1 MWWYERG
8 EGREGGL
15 SQAGGR
21 DEEMRE
27 IVR

>member
-8 EGREGGL
+8 EEREGGL